1 MVPSMVAGGSAR
13 RLSIALTVAL
23 VGLGVAY
30 VLSMATY
37 WREAGI
43 VGVDFIILRDAAA
56 RWLAGDGFYLP
67 YQVAG
72 PYVHSEHVGAQ
83 SPVLYPPT
91 MLLLFVPFTI
101 LPGILWW
108 AIPIAI
114 TGWVVVGH
122 RPRPLVWPVIAFLA
136 VFPMTIW
143 AAVAGNPILWF
154 MMALALGTRYCWP
167 SVLVLL
173 KPTLAPFAVIGIWR
187 RSWWLA
193 LSCLALVS
201 LLFLP
206 MWFDYVRVL
215 SNMTTASGPLF
226 SLNQY
231 PMLMIP
237 IVAWLGRAAL
247 TKQTETAVSTPVEPG
262 EPARAQ

>member
-1 MVPSMVAGGSAR
+1 MDRGVSAR
-13 RLSIALTVAL
+13 GLSIALTVVL

-37 WREAGI
+37 WRDAGI
-43 VGVDFIILRDAAA
+43 VGVDFVILRDAAA
-56 RWLAGDGFYLP
+56 RWLTGGGFYLP

-108 AIPIAI
+108 SIPIAV
-114 TGWVVVGH
+114 TGWVVVEH

-154 MMALALGTRYCWP
+154 MMALALGTRYWWP

-173 KPTLAPFAVIGIWR
+173 KPTLAPFAVLGIWR
-187 RSWWLA
+187 RSWWVALA
-193 LSCLALVS
+193 VLVVVCLP
-201 LLFLP
+201 FGQ

-231 PMLMIP
+231 PMMMIP
-237 IVAWLGRAAL
+237 VVAWLGR
-247 TKQTETAVSTPVEPG
+247 TAPPQEVEVRG
-262 EPARAQ
+262 VVASWSGDRSA